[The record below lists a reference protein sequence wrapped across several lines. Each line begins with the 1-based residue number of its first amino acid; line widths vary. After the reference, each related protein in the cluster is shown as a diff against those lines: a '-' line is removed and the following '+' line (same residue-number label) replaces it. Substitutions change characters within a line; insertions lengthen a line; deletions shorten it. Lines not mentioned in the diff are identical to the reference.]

1 MDANWFLDSID
12 AEGGRRR
19 RVISKMPFA
28 VGRDK
33 ANDLVIESSGLSR
46 RHAVFDV
53 DISGRLRVSDL
64 NSTNGTFVNHQRLDQ
79 PCFVSADDV
88 LHFGTAEFRL
98 AQSEEDETTADQR
111 TMVVPKGQALPGRF
125 VLGEKPF
132 MELLTGRGL
141 SAAAQPIVNADGSLF
156 AYELLGRGN
165 HPELQGS
172 PMHLFHLAAQLGRE
186 AELSE
191 AFRHFGVMA
200 IAPRLRGA
208 KLFVNTH
215 PKETFTETFFE
226 ALCALREQAG
236 QPDLVVEIHETVI
249 VELGRMREL
258 AARLHGIGVSFAYD
272 DWGAGQAR
280 INELVDV
287 PAQYV
292 KFDIGLVREIHLA
305 SERKQKLVRDLVR
318 MVRDLGSVPLAEGV
332 EFEADAT
339 VCIDMGFELLQG
351 YHTGRPVPLDS
362 LR

>member
-12 AEGGRRR
+12 ADGRRR
-19 RVISKMPFA
+19 RRAISKTPYA
-28 VGRDK
+28 IGRDT

-46 RHAVFDV
+46 RHAVLDL
-53 DISGRLRVSDL
+53 DISGRLRVTDL
-64 NSTNGTFVNHQRLDQ
+64 NSTNGTFINRQRLDQ
-79 PCFVSADDV
+79 ASFVAVDDV

-98 AQSEEDETTADQR
+98 ARDEEADAATDQR
-111 TMVVPKGQALPGRF
+111 TMIVPKGQALPERF

-132 MELLTGRGL
+132 MELLGGRGL

-165 HPELQGS
+165 HPDLQGS

-191 AFRHFGVMA
+191 AFRHFGVLA
-200 IAPRLRGA
+200 IAPRLHGA

-226 ALCALREQAG
+226 ALCALRAQAR

-249 VELGRMREL
+249 VEISRMREL
-258 AARLHGIGVSFAYD
+258 AAKLQDIGVSFAYD

-292 KFDIGLVREIHLA
+292 KFDIGLVREIHRA

-351 YHTGRPVPLDS
+351 YHTGRPMPLEA